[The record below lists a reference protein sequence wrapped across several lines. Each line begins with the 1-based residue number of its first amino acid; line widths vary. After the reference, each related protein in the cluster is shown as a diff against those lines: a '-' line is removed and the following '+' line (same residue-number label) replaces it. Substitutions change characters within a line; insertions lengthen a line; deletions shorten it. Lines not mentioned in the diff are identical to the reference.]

1 MFEATALAEKLRERL
16 LVSRVHMMMNE
27 VNEIKMNLPLQRRH
41 PSMRMARQL
50 AAGALL
56 AVGIAGLVAVH
67 AAVQSSAESAVSAA
81 VETVDAA
88 SAEQA
93 VQPAGRRRQTLS
105 PLDRRVALLGQEL
118 KLDDGQRAKVKL
130 LLQSQSA
137 QVSHVWDD
145 ASIPSALRVKS
156 TQTIGERTAD
166 QIRAL
171 LNDEQRKKYIQPR
184 QHDAKVG
191 AAAVDVESWMN
202 KGNAK

>member
-1 MFEATALAEKLRERL
+1 
-16 LVSRVHMMMNE
+16 MMMNE
-27 VNEIKMNLPLQRRH
+27 VNEIKMKLPLQRRH
-41 PSMRMARQL
+41 PLIRMARQL

-93 VQPAGRRRQTLS
+93 AQPAGRRRQTLS

-171 LNDEQRKKYIQPR
+171 LSDEQRKKYIQPR

>member
-1 MFEATALAEKLRERL
+1 M
-16 LVSRVHMMMNE
+16 HMMMNE
-27 VNEIKMNLPLQRRH
+27 VNEAKMKLPLQRRH

-67 AAVQSSAESAVSAA
+67 AAVQSSAESAESAVSAA

-93 VQPAGRRRQTLS
+93 AQPAGRRRQTLS

-137 QVSHVWDD
+137 QVNHVWDD